1 MELKHV
7 LIILYVVICV
17 FFIANYLN
25 RPLNRGKK
33 GNS

>member
-17 FFIANYLN
+17 FWVANYLN

-33 GNS
+33 ERS

>member
-17 FFIANYLN
+17 FWVANYLN

-33 GNS
+33 GRS